1 MRTESPASNTNVD
14 AAETENPTKRGFS
27 IWIPTIFLV
36 VFIAGSI
43 LAGMRDTPVRRP
55 GVEFSPPPAS
65 ESESDIVF
73 SGFGDR
79 SDFRLSQFEGT
90 PVVINYFASWCAPCR
105 KEMKSMQTA
114 SAAYREKVAFL
125 GVNFRDLE
133 DDASELI
140 RSTRVSYPIASD
152 FEGTTMRQ
160 LLDRSEKKARY
171 LLPITFF
178 VDRNGKVVDVVS
190 GALSDD
196 DIRQKIKLHF

>member
-1 MRTESPASNTNVD
+1 MKTESRTSTTTAPD
-14 AAETENPTKRGFS
+14 EPRGKFS
-27 IWIPTIFLV
+27 IWAPTIFLV
-36 VFIAGSI
+36 LFIGGSI
-43 LAGMRDTPVRRP
+43 LAGMRDSPKSRP

-65 ESESDIVF
+65 DVTSDVVF
-73 SGFGDR
+73 KGFGER
-79 SDFRLSQFEGT
+79 SDLRLSEFEGT
-90 PVVINYFASWCAPCR
+90 PMVINYFASWCTPCR
-105 KEMKSMQTA
+105 REMKSMQTA
-114 SAAYREKVAFL
+114 SVAYREKVAFL

-140 RSTRVSYPIASD
+140 RSTRVTYPIASD

-196 DIRQKIKLHF
+196 DIRQMIKLHF